1 MSSFAYFREYPHIE
15 LAIRLYYI
23 YIFKNAPVQNEG
35 VDGYNAKQEE
45 CACLSSIMKELVGGL
60 ELINQSKSDQSNI
73 QQMRHCLQLLQSHG
87 IQHLMGL
94 RHTVGSVDIMYP
106 PRDYLYSLFNKL
118 HDPKALLTVGARA
131 LSKHSIRCKSKW
143 GEYSMF

>member
-1 MSSFAYFREYPHIE
+1 M
-15 LAIRLYYI
+15 
-23 YIFKNAPVQNEG
+23 N
-35 VDGYNAKQEE
+35 D
-45 CACLSSIMKELVGGL
+45 LVAGL
-60 ELINQSKSDQSNI
+60 ELIDQSKSDQSNI
-73 QQMRHCLQLLQSHG
+73 QHMKHCLHLLQSHG

-143 GEYSMF
+143 GEYSIL